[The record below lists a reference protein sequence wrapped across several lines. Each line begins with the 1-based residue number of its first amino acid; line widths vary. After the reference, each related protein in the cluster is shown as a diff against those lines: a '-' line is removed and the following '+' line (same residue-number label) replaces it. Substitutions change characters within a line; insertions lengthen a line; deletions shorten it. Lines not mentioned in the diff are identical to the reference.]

1 MPYGLKRL
9 LEIKAERQKRREE
22 KARIKAEKEKAK
34 LEERKKARSKRLL
47 KKRNARKYAKRKKA
61 LDEYR
66 KLMGDEKGTFSIY
79 LMKNGK
85 RVKFF
90 GRKRFKNVAL
100 GLYFDL
106 LKKNREE
113 VAFKQTIVKNY
124 GKYVENKYELVLVKK
139 LTPEESN
146 NVTLLRD
153 DSGKFIENYLVD
165 APTHKILDKNEWLIE
180 ETFNVYGFDP
190 QKERKDFKFI
200 YDNIILKNTNTTY
213 SRLFVYRNKLIHFY
227 DDNDD
232 FDMIRCKDSKQA
244 VELYDTIEKKIDKKK
259 YPHLFF
265 MGKLSGTS
273 SIEWIIDEIQKKT
286 GWTRNKCKA
295 L

>member
-22 KARIKAEKEKAK
+22 KDRIKTEKEKAK

-90 GRKRFKNVAL
+90 GRKRFKNAAL
-100 GLYFDL
+100 ELYFDL

-139 LTPEESN
+139 LSPEESN
-146 NVTLLRD
+146 HVTLLRNNN
-153 DSGKFIENYLVD
+153 GKFIENYLVD
-165 APTHKILDKNEWLIE
+165 APTHKILDKNEWFIE

-190 QKERKDFKFI
+190 QKERKDFNHI
-200 YDNIILKNTNTTY
+200 YDNIILKNTNAY
-213 SRLFVYRNKLIHFY
+213 SRLFVYRNKVIHYY
-227 DDNDD
+227 DDEND
-232 FDMIRCKDSKQA
+232 FDMIRCKNSKQA

-259 YPHLFF
+259 YPNIFF
-265 MGKLSGTS
+265 MGKLSSTTS
-273 SIEWIIDEIQKKT
+273 VEWAISEIQKKT